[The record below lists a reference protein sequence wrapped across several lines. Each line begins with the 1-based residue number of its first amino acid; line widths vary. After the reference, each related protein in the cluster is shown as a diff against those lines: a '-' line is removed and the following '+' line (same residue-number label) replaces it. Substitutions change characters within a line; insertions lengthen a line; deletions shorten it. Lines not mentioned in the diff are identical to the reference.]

1 MCQYTVSEKVAVCES
16 DPDVAVTVMVDVT
29 G

>member
-1 MCQYTVSEKVAVCES
+1 MCQNTVSEKVAVCES
-16 DPDVAVTVMVDVT
+16 DPDVAVTVMVEVM